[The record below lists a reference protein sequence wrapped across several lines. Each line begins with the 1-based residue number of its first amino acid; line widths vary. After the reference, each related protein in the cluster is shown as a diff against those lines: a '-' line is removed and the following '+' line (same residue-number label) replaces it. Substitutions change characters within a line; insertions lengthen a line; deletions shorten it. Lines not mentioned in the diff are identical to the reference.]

1 MESMP
6 RYLQGFQAVN
16 IEIRTDLR
24 SRTKATAMLGRDEIA
39 VFWRDTLPAHAK
51 IYHMMTAP
59 ELRAVADALD
69 RWAAT

>member
-1 MESMP
+1 M
-6 RYLQGFQAVN
+6 N

-39 VFWRDTLPAHAK
+39 VFWRDTLPPHAK
-51 IYHMMTAP
+51 IHHMMTSA

-69 RWAAT
+69 RWGAT